1 MVRHEETCDRAEQ
14 DDLCMFARDDGK
26 RTRGRKETL
35 GTHVTCSS
43 NAAGASL
50 QAVKNEKTSRTA
62 TNQRSQRR
70 PRQAAM
76 ARSGRFPRKSE
87 LAPHTHGSDSG

>member
-1 MVRHEETCDRAEQ
+1 MMASVRV
-14 DDLCMFARDDGK
+14 GW
-26 RTRGRKETL
+26 KETL

>member
-26 RTRGRKETL
+26 RTRGLERDSRNPCDMQQQRCWCQLAGREKRKDFAYGDESALPAPSQTL
-35 GTHVTCSS
+35 
-43 NAAGASL
+43 
-50 QAVKNEKTSRTA
+50 
-62 TNQRSQRR
+62 
-70 PRQAAM
+70 AM